1 MLCGVPQGSILGLI
15 LFFLYTADLIQL
27 VECFELYPHLYAD
40 DTQIYGFCRLGVT
53 DSLQKRVA
61 DCVTA
66 VADWMRSNRL
76 QLNASKTEVL
86 WCASVR
92 RQSQLP
98 SNPLA
103 VGSDLMLPVSCMH
116 DLGILIDADLIMR
129 TQVTQ
134 TCSKCFA
141 ALNNYEAYVNLCQT
155 TWCGCSSWRWCFPGL
170 TTAPQLLPAFRSN
183 SWTQLHGWS
192 SKRVVRLHWLRMPE
206 CISFRLAML
215 VYRCLHG
222 CAPGYLASDLQRM
235 SHLNACRR
243 LRSSTASAPGCFT
256 HCAFYHWRPHLSSDS
271 CISMEQFAR
280 VNPVIAV
287 VASFP

>member
-1 MLCGVPQGSILGLI
+1 VSRQLLDHVRVHKLLPSLQFAYRAQRSTETAVLKVLSDILTAADRGDLSMLTLLDLSAAVDTVDHPILLRHSMTSHGVNGVVHTWISSYLANRTQYVRCSGSRSTPLPVLCGVPQGSILGLI

-155 TWCGCSSWRWCFPGL
+155 T
-170 TTAPQLLPAFRSN
+170 
-183 SWTQLHGWS
+183 
-192 SKRVVRLHWLRMPE
+192 
-206 CISFRLAML
+206 
-215 VYRCLHG
+215 
-222 CAPGYLASDLQRM
+222 
-235 SHLNACRR
+235 
-243 LRSSTASAPGCFT
+243 
-256 HCAFYHWRPHLSSDS
+256 
-271 CISMEQFAR
+271 
-280 VNPVIAV
+280 
-287 VASFP
+287 